1 MGLLRYKGNNEM
13 SETNPNGSN
22 QFRLDPRQNL
32 CWEFYVNPGSETF
45 GNALQS
51 AIRAGYSKA
60 TAKTITASPWFS
72 EKLQRLDLL
81 QKGEKVLEY
90 TLTMA
95 HEVPIIG
102 TFGPIKDKRGKAVM
116 KTDSALLRIKLDSAK
131 FVAERLGKAH
141 YSTRAELVGKDGE
154 ALLPTPLLEGVR
166 KSVI

>member
-1 MGLLRYKGNNEM
+1 M

-22 QFRLDPRQNL
+22 QFKLDPRQSA
-32 CWEFYVNPGSETF
+32 CWELYVNPGSETF

-51 AIRAGYSKA
+51 AIRAGYSKS
-60 TAKTITASPWFS
+60 TGKTITVSPWFS
-72 EKLQRLDLL
+72 EKLKRLDLL

-95 HEVPIIG
+95 HEVPVMG
-102 TFGPIKDKRGKAVM
+102 AFGPTKDKEGKVVM

-154 ALLPTPLLEGVR
+154 ALLPTPLLESVR
-166 KSVI
+166 KSTLS

>member
-1 MGLLRYKGNNEM
+1 MGLLPYKGNNEM

-22 QFRLDPRQNL
+22 QFKLDPRQNL
-32 CWEFYVNPGSETF
+32 CWELYVTPGSETF

-60 TAKTITASPWFS
+60 TAKTIKNSPWFS

-81 QKGEKVLEY
+81 QKGEKVLAY
-90 TLTMA
+90 TLTMP
-95 HEVPIIG
+95 HEVPAMG
-102 TFGPIKDKRGKAVM
+102 TLGPIKDKEGRAVM
-116 KTDSALLRIKLDSAK
+116 KIDSALLRIKLDSAK

-154 ALLPTPLLEGVR
+154 ALLPTPLLDGVR
-166 KSVI
+166 KTTV